1 MVGAIILQI
10 VLIALNAVFASA
22 EIAVISMNEIKIQK
36 ASEDGDK
43 RAGKILRLTEQPAR
57 FLATIQVAITMAGLL
72 GSAFAAEN
80 FADVLVQAVVST
92 GIGISE
98 ATLKPIA
105 IFLITMILAYFNL
118 VFGELVPKRIAMK
131 KSDQM
136 ALGMAG
142 MLSFVSKLFAPL
154 VWLLTVSTNGI
165 LHLLGMKA
173 EDEEEQVSEEEIQML
188 LEKGS
193 ASGVIDEENKEIIS
207 NVFDLDDLSAEE
219 VCTHRRDVVSL
230 DMEDSMEEWERII
243 QENRH
248 TYYPVYE
255 NMEDVV
261 GILDTR
267 DYFRLK
273 DRSREIVMKE
283 AVKQPV
289 FIPETMKVNV
299 IFQNMKETR
308 NYFTVV
314 FDEYG
319 GISGILTI
327 HDVIEALV
335 GDLNEKGEETVTEIE
350 KIDDKTWKIYGQAE
364 LEDVAEELNLELP
377 TEKYHTYSGYI
388 FSLLGTIPKDG
399 STFTVTEDKFTIRVL
414 GVKNHRIGET
424 RLTLK
429 DEPKEQE
436 EETA

>member
-1 MVGAIILQI
+1 M
-10 VLIALNAVFASA
+10 
-22 EIAVISMNEIKIQK
+22 
-36 ASEDGDK
+36 
-43 RAGKILRLTEQPAR
+43 
-57 FLATIQVAITMAGLL
+57 

-80 FADVLVQAVVST
+80 FAGVLVNALVST
-92 GIGISE
+92 GIGIPAS
-98 ATLKPIA
+98 TLKPIA
-105 IFLITMILAYFNL
+105 VLLITMVLAYFNL

-131 KSDQM
+131 KSDQL

-165 LHLLGMKA
+165 LRLFGMKV
-173 EDEEEQVSEEEIQML
+173 EDEEEEVSEEEIQMM

-193 ASGVIDEENKEIIS
+193 ATGAIDEDNKEIIS
-207 NVFDLDDLSAEE
+207 NVFELDDLSAEE

-230 DMEDSMEEWERII
+230 DLEDSMDEWERII

-248 TYYPVYE
+248 TYYPIYE

-273 DRSREIVMKE
+273 DRSRDAVLKQ
-283 AVKQPV
+283 AVKQAV

-299 IFQNMKETR
+299 VFQNMKQTR

-314 FDEYG
+314 LDEYG

-335 GDLNEKGEETVTEIE
+335 GDLNEKGEENVIEIE
-350 KIDDKTWKIYGQAE
+350 KIGENTWRIYGQAD
-364 LEDVAEELNLELP
+364 LEEVAEKLKVKLP
-377 TEKYHTYSGYI
+377 VEEYHTYGGYI
-388 FSLLGTIPKDG
+388 IGLLGKIPKDG
-399 STFTVTEDKFTIRVL
+399 STFTVSEKQFTIKVL
-414 GVKNHRIGET
+414 GVENHRIGET
-424 RLTLK
+424 HLIWNDL
-429 DEPKEQE
+429 QE
-436 EETA
+436 SSTDN

>member
-299 IFQNMKETR
+299 IFQNMKESR

-314 FDEYG
+314 LDEYG

>member
-1 MVGAIILQI
+1 M
-10 VLIALNAVFASA
+10 
-22 EIAVISMNEIKIQK
+22 
-36 ASEDGDK
+36 
-43 RAGKILRLTEQPAR
+43 
-57 FLATIQVAITMAGLL
+57 
-72 GSAFAAEN
+72 
-80 FADVLVQAVVST
+80 
-92 GIGISE
+92 
-98 ATLKPIA
+98 
-105 IFLITMILAYFNL
+105 
-118 VFGELVPKRIAMK
+118 
-131 KSDQM
+131 
-136 ALGMAG
+136 
-142 MLSFVSKLFAPL
+142 
-154 VWLLTVSTNGI
+154 
-165 LHLLGMKA
+165 
-173 EDEEEQVSEEEIQML
+173 
-188 LEKGS
+188 
-193 ASGVIDEENKEIIS
+193 
-207 NVFDLDDLSAEE
+207 
-219 VCTHRRDVVSL
+219 
-230 DMEDSMEEWERII
+230 
-243 QENRH
+243 
-248 TYYPVYE
+248 
-255 NMEDVV
+255 

-299 IFQNMKETR
+299 IFQNMKESR

-314 FDEYG
+314 LDEYG

-335 GDLNEKGEETVTEIE
+335 GDLDEKGEETVTEIE

>member
-165 LHLLGMKA
+165 LHLFGMKA

-299 IFQNMKETR
+299 IFQNMKESR

-314 FDEYG
+314 LDEYG

-335 GDLNEKGEETVTEIE
+335 GDLDEKGEETVTEIE

-364 LEDVAEELNLELP
+364 LEDVAEELNLKLP

>member
-299 IFQNMKETR
+299 IFQNMKESR

-314 FDEYG
+314 LDEYG

-335 GDLNEKGEETVTEIE
+335 GDLDEKGEETVTEIE

-399 STFTVTEDKFTIRVL
+399 STFTVTEDKFTIQVL

>member
-299 IFQNMKETR
+299 IFQNMKESR

-314 FDEYG
+314 LDEYG

-335 GDLNEKGEETVTEIE
+335 GDLDEKGEETVTEIE

-388 FSLLGTIPKDG
+388 FSFLGTIPKDG